1 MKGSRI
7 SVSFQGVNWWDTLSR
22 EQQLLYIQQHATK
35 KKVKPIEV
43 AASVAKDILSK
54 AAAFKSRAV
63 KNLGAL
69 KHHFKAATD
78 LVRAGK
84 AEMLTEEQ
92 EKAYKKVY
100 LNTGVKMLLLF
111 AAAVALGPVL
121 MYAPLLASAY
131 INWKLD
137 LGKGKP
143 SRDDADPEDEQLLD
157 DQTKAALAA
166 HQKKQASTQIGSNP
180 TTPIPVP
187 NQTSAQP
194 QTNTGTTAPT
204 STPAPTPAAPVP
216 AAAPTPSAPTP
227 SAQAPDPQAP
237 TSDEDD
243 PELKDYFD
251 FLRNHAE
258 KMAIEEQK
266 ATENPIP
273 KKKNKKKQAVEPT

>member
-22 EQQLLYIQQHATK
+22 EQQLLYIQQHTTK
-35 KKVKPIEV
+35 KKVKPVEV
-43 AASVAKDILSK
+43 TAKVAKAILSK
-54 AAAFKSRAV
+54 AAAFKATAV

-69 KHHFKAATD
+69 KPHFKAATA
-78 LVRAGK
+78 LVQAGK
-84 AEMLTEEQ
+84 AKMLTAVQ
-92 EKAYKKVY
+92 KKAYKKVY

-111 AAAVALGPVL
+111 AAAVALGPAS

-131 INWKLD
+131 INWKLEH
-137 LGKGKP
+137 GEGEP
-143 SRDDADPEDEQLLD
+143 SRDDADPDDEQLLD
-157 DQTKAALAA
+157 DQTKAALVA
-166 HQKKQASTQIGSNP
+166 HQKKQSSTQIGSNP

-216 AAAPTPSAPTP
+216 AAAPTP

>member
-35 KKVKPIEV
+35 KKVKPVEV
-43 AASVAKDILSK
+43 TAKVAKDILSK

-69 KHHFKAATD
+69 KQHFKEAAD

-84 AEMLTEEQ
+84 AKTLTEEQ

-100 LNTGVKMLLLF
+100 LNTGVKMLMLF

-157 DQTKAALAA
+157 DQTKADLLAQ
-166 HQKKQASTQIGSNP
+166 QKKQSSTQIGSNP

-194 QTNTGTTAPT
+194 QTNTGNTAPT
-204 STPAPTPAAPVP
+204 STPAPTPA
-216 AAAPTPSAPTP
+216 
-227 SAQAPDPQAP
+227 AQAPDPQAP

>member
-1 MKGSRI
+1 MMKGSRI

-54 AAAFKSRAV
+54 ASAFKATAV
-63 KNLGAL
+63 KNLGPL
-69 KHHFKAATD
+69 KPHFEAATA

-84 AEMLTEEQ
+84 AKTLTEEQ

-100 LNTGVKMLLLF
+100 LNTGVKMLMLF

-143 SRDDADPEDEQLLD
+143 SMDDADPEDEQLLD
-157 DQTKAALAA
+157 DQTKADLLAQ
-166 HQKKQASTQIGSNP
+166 QKKQSKPQTSSTLAENP
-180 TTPIPVP
+180 VTPGDPVP
-187 NQTSAQP
+187 DTEPQAQP
-194 QTNTGTTAPT
+194 SVTHK
-204 STPAPTPAAPVP
+204 
-216 AAAPTPSAPTP
+216 PSPEN
-227 SAQAPDPQAP
+227 AQAPKAVLDKEQGPKLTELSPQTP
-237 TSDEDD
+237 TLEEEED